1 MKAVMAC
8 VLIVGVFPGVAS
20 AVDWADVGETEAEH
34 VLLDRDS
41 LHLDGG
47 VLKARAIHSY
57 AGEQTLGDDFYPHRS
72 KVIGYVVDCAA
83 QALAAREW
91 SFQSGAIGSGR
102 TVWAG
107 HATRPDFF
115 TPDAGSAHAALVSQ
129 ACQLW
134 AARSAA
140 PVAAADR

>member
-1 MKAVMAC
+1 MKTLTMC
-8 VLIVGVFPGVAS
+8 VVIVFLVPGAAS
-20 AVDWADVGETEAEH
+20 AVDWTDVGKTEAEH

-57 AGEQTLGDDFYPHRS
+57 AEERTLGDDFYPHRS
-72 KVIGYVVDCAA
+72 RVIGYAVDCAGR
-83 QALAAREW
+83 ALAAPEW

-102 TVWAG
+102 TVWAD
-107 HATRPDFF
+107 HATRPDFYE
-115 TPDAGSAHAALVSQ
+115 PDAGSAQAALVVQ
-129 ACQLW
+129 ACELW